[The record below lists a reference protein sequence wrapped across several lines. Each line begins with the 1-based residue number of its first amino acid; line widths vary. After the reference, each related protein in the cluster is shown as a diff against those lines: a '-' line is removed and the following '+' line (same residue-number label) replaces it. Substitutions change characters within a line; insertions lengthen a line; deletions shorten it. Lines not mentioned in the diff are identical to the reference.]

1 MFPGGGGNPNPNMG
15 IPGFG
20 MPPQNANII
29 SAAPTFT
36 NPRFP
41 MGMNPMMGG
50 LIPGGMGMMPN
61 TMLPNPMAGAG
72 MFAGMVPNM
81 ANQGNVIQQ
90 NPVPIQQE
98 QPVELVD
105 PALRKVFVKNI
116 PENTPDAFMESI
128 LKECGNIIQWKR
140 TKDQK
145 DRPASFGYCE
155 FDSIEAVLR
164 CLRVMNNLK
173 LLDNYLTIKAS
184 EKTED
189 FLGEWIEIKKKEWE
203 AMKDQSSSKEEEFE
217 RYLQKDD
224 AKALEN
230 IHAIID
236 KFDVN
241 KVKEEKEKEEEK
253 KEHPKEKERERRKKM
268 QQKELERNF
277 QKELSRWEY
286 EDKIEREVRRERE
299 RERERERHREREK
312 QDLLERELDYDSDR
326 ERRRRADP
334 KALEQRKRARQREL
348 EEDEFERRKEQMEEE
363 EKKRAQEEGNIEIEP
378 PLENILPPQMPIEEE
393 APTQQQQPEQPA
405 PKKPRAAKF
414 SFQPVEP
421 VPMPT
426 ESQPEQP
433 AEPVQTGGFQIGF
446 SLGQKGKDEEKKN
459 VFAQNS
465 KDEDDDMLYQRKPK
479 LNIKLEKPT
488 EVTKN
493 VITMDLNKKE
503 ANIKFNVTTKVDNA
517 PNADEQK
524 KLSDLEQ
531 IVSKIPKTKAELFDY
546 KLNWAIIATSDL
558 VEKKV
563 KPWLFKQSKEYI
575 GQEEAEFVNI
585 ILKRLANRDS
595 PQQVLK
601 RVEKLLDEDAEDF
614 VMKLWRM
621 LIFESLKLE
630 HAS

>member
-1 MFPGGGGNPNPNMG
+1 MFPGGGGNPNHNMG
-15 IPGFG
+15 IPGGYG
-20 MPPQNANII
+20 MPPQNTNII
-29 SAAPTFT
+29 SAAPLLTGS
-36 NPRFP
+36 RFP
-41 MGMNPMMGG
+41 MGMGMGNPMMGG
-50 LIPGGMGMMPN
+50 MGMMGNP
-61 TMLPNPMAGAG
+61 MMGNPMAGAA
-72 MFAGMVPNM
+72 MFGGMVPNM
-81 ANQGNVIQQ
+81 GNQGNLAVQ
-90 NPVPIQQE
+90 NQAPVQME
-98 QPVELVD
+98 QPVEMID

-116 PENTPDAFMESI
+116 PENTPDTFMESI

-145 DRPASFGYCE
+145 DRPSSFGYCE
-155 FDSIEAVLR
+155 FDSMEAVLR

-189 FLGEWIEIKKKEWE
+189 FIEEWSQMKKREWE
-203 AMKDQSSSKEEEFE
+203 ASKDQGGGKEEDFE

-224 AKALEN
+224 ARALEN
-230 IHAIID
+230 IHGHID

-241 KVKEEKEKEEEK
+241 KIREEKEKEEEK

-268 QQKELERNF
+268 QAKELEKNF
-277 QKELSRWEY
+277 LKELSRWEEY

-299 RERERERHREREK
+299 REREKERHREREK
-312 QDLLERELDYDSDR
+312 QELLERELDYDSDR

-334 KALEQRKRARQREL
+334 KVQEQRKRARQKEL
-348 EEDEFERRKEQMEEE
+348 EEDELERRKEQMEEE
-363 EKKRAQEEGNIEIEP
+363 EKKRAQEEEETMEIEP
-378 PLENILPPQMPIEEE
+378 PPELILPQMPIEEE
-393 APTQQQQPEQPA
+393 HHPQPQPEKPV
-405 PKKPRAAKF
+405 KKPRSAKF

-421 VPMPT
+421 APAET
-426 ESQPEQP
+426 TQQQQQPV
-433 AEPVQTGGFQIGF
+433 EPVQMGGTPFQIDLNMGK
-446 SLGQKGKDEEKKN
+446 KGKDEKKSAFN
-459 VFAQNS
+459 QEAN
-465 KDEDDDMLYQRKPK
+465 DDDNDLYQRKPK
-479 LNIKLEKPT
+479 LNLKLDRAT
-488 EVTKN
+488 EVKEN
-493 VITMDLNKKE
+493 VITMDLNRKE
-503 ANIKFNVTTKVDNA
+503 ANIKFNVATPVPQGNA
-517 PNADEQK
+517 ANADEQK
-524 KLSDLEQ
+524 KLSDLEA
-531 IVSKIPKTKAELFDY
+531 IVSKIPKTKADLFDY

-585 ILKRLANRDS
+585 ILKRLANRES
-595 PQQVLK
+595 PQNILK